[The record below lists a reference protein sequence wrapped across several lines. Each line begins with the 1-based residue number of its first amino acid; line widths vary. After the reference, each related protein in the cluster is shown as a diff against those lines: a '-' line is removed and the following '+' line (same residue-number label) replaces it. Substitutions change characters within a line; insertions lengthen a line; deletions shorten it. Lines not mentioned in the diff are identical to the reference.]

1 MAFENLER
9 TQPKTADELRNNIN
23 NNLLPQSILFSG
35 PRGSSRLTGALD
47 LAFYLTGDNRNTL
60 RSENIIYFPHRN
72 MEQRVKSAV
81 NLFCKERTE
90 KSKYFLLETLRL
102 VNMQY
107 NPVVVGSSIPSNMSK
122 IFEEAGQ
129 VESFL
134 LSLEDKKEISESDVK
149 TLSSF
154 KILSNPKYL
163 YWGKSSPSPVQIE
176 MLRSVKE
183 WMMMSSNE
191 KVVIIED
198 IEAATEGAKNSILK
212 MLEEPEDHFTIIL
225 ISSESQKIMETI
237 LSRVRKFNFSPLSR
251 ECINKLIKDKF
262 NQWEDY
268 SSFDSFFFKYSSD
281 DESWKKCEEAVD
293 YFSDLLVSSKSF
305 TYEKE
310 EELNTLL
317 DKLSAYSYFRERVI
331 EKVENL
337 LIKGK
342 IKPYKAGKLLSI
354 LSSWTESI
362 ETYNLAERSGL
373 DFIVREA
380 SSVK

>member
-60 RSENIIYFPHRN
+60 RTENIIYFPHRN

-81 NLFCKERTE
+81 NLFSRERTE

-107 NPVVVGSSIPSNMSK
+107 NPVVVGSSIPSAMSK

-129 VESFL
+129 LESFL
-134 LSLEDKKEISESDVK
+134 LSLEDKREITESDVK

-212 MLEEPEDHFTIIL
+212 MLEEPEEHFTIIL

-251 ECINKLIKDKF
+251 ENINKLIKDKF

-268 SSFDSFFFKYSSD
+268 SSFDSFFFKYAND

-293 YFSDLLVSSKSF
+293 YFSDLIVSSKSF

-362 ETYNLAERSGL
+362 ETYNLTERSGL

>member
-60 RSENIIYFPHRN
+60 RTENIIYFPHRS

-81 NLFCKERTE
+81 NLFSKERTE

-107 NPVVVGSSIPSNMSK
+107 NPVVVGSSIPSAMSK

-129 VESFL
+129 LESFL

-212 MLEEPEDHFTIIL
+212 MLEEPEEHFTIIL

-293 YFSDLLVSSKSF
+293 YFSDLIVSSKSF

-362 ETYNLAERSGL
+362 ETYNLTERSGL

>member
-9 TQPKTADELRNNIN
+9 TQPKTAEELRSNIN

-47 LAFYLTGDNRNTL
+47 LAFYLTGDNRDTL
-60 RSENIIYFPHRN
+60 RSGNIIYFPHRN

-129 VESFL
+129 LESFL
-134 LSLEDKKEISESDVK
+134 LSLEDKREISESDVK

-198 IEAATEGAKNSILK
+198 IESATEGAKNSILK
-212 MLEEPEDHFTIIL
+212 MLEEPEEHFTIIL

-251 ECINKLIKDKF
+251 ESINKLIKDKF

-268 SSFDSFFFKYSSD
+268 SSFDSFFFKYAND

-293 YFSDLLVSSKSF
+293 YFCDLLVSSKSF

-337 LIKGK
+337 LIKGN

-362 ETYNLAERSGL
+362 ETYNLSERSGL

>member
-60 RSENIIYFPHRN
+60 RSGNIIYFPHRN

-81 NLFCKERTE
+81 NLFSKERTE

-107 NPVVVGSSIPSNMSK
+107 NPVVVGSSIPSAMSK

-129 VESFL
+129 LESFL
-134 LSLEDKKEISESDVK
+134 LSLEDKRDISDSDVK

-212 MLEEPEDHFTIIL
+212 MLEEPEEHFTIIL

-251 ECINKLIKDKF
+251 ESINKLIKDKF

-268 SSFDSFFFKYSSD
+268 SSFDSFFFKYAND

-293 YFSDLLVSSKSF
+293 YFCGLLVSSKSF

-317 DKLSAYSYFRERVI
+317 DKLSAYPYFRERVI
-331 EKVENL
+331 EKIENL

-362 ETYNLAERSGL
+362 ETYNLSERSGL